1 MSQVMTSSKSSSR
14 TSWKKEKLKRSLA
27 PYLFV
32 LPNFVIFLTFIVIP
46 AFVGFVYS
54 FHEYDGLNEMEFLGL
69 QNYAAVLANGEF
81 WASLGRTGL
90 YAGVVVPGIYALS
103 LGIALL
109 LIREVRLKGLFRA
122 SIYWPTMISYIIVGL
137 TWKWIFGDSFGILNH
152 ILNTLGFGSIGWL
165 TDPFYANLSVII
177 ATLWSRV
184 GFFMVIFIAGLQSI
198 PVDMYEAS
206 SLDGASRWRT
216 FRDITLPMLKP
227 TSLLVFM
234 VALIDAFKAYPLM
247 FALTG
252 GGPGKE
258 TTFIVQYIYEIGF
271 SKQELGMASAMS
283 VILFVIIGAF
293 TALQFRLSKGGAD

>member
-1 MSQVMTSSKSSSR
+1 MSQVVTSSKNSSR
-14 TSWKKEKLKRSLA
+14 ASWKKEKLKRSIA

-46 AFVGFVYS
+46 ALVGFVYS
-54 FHEYDGLNEMEFLGL
+54 FHEYDGLNEMEFLGF

-90 YAGVVVPGIYALS
+90 YAVVVVPGIYALS

-227 TSLLVFM
+227 TSLLVVM

-247 FALTG
+247 YALTG

-258 TTFIVQYIYEIGF
+258 TTYIVQYIYEIGF